1 MIPLFHDV
9 EGKRV
14 LVVGGGSVARR
25 RARRFVPAA
34 EVTVVAP
41 EFVDGFAE
49 SCDLVRRE
57 LPPEATRETLDE
69 VIPGDGLDGTFLV
82 VVATDDTAVND
93 AVAAAADE
101 AGCLVNRADET
112 GDVVVP
118 SRIESAEI
126 SVALSTRGASPA
138 TTKYLRQELTPL
150 IEEADGMVQIQ
161 RTLRA
166 ELKETM
172 SSQQER
178 KRRLRAVLDS
188 PDVWDLLPDDPER
201 AMTLARDIVE
211 E

>member
-1 MIPLFHDV
+1 VIPLFHDV

-25 RARRFVPAA
+25 RARRFAPA
-34 EVTVVAP
+34 EVIVVAP

-57 LPPEATRETLDE
+57 IPPEAARETLDE

-93 AVAAAADE
+93 AVATAADE

-150 IEEADGMVQIQ
+150 IEEADGIVQIQ

-166 ELKETM
+166 ELKETV

-188 PDVWDLLPDDPER
+188 PEVWDLLPDDPER
-201 AMTLARDIVE
+201 AMALARDIVE